1 MRERTLEGTW
11 WVPGVADH
19 KIGGRLTFTP
29 SDGCRLELLGV
40 LAPDNLFSIADVR
53 VPVIHGWVSSTETGN
68 DITLFDSSRAG
79 TTVHGRFSRQSLR
92 PQLAALGAHLESR
105 ERLKVRSCEASFT
118 QLPNWLMAGGF
129 VLRLPP
135 GRWKAGQKL
144 KYTLRYNPI
153 TLPLVRTPSCSFTFE
168 LRSLPPIVAA
178 RTYPLH
184 ESVTMRIKPTEPV
197 TFANLRA
204 FWYLQNFFTFAA
216 DARSAPTSVH
226 LSITGDKRLL
236 ELLFA
241 FDVESD
247 EPAHPLDMLFVYPT
261 IAERASEVFSRWF
274 ELYEQLGPALNS
286 MLSVVYGRIG
296 LTDIRFLN
304 VLQAAESYDR
314 RMRGESIV
322 TPLEH
327 EQRVA
332 SIIAAAPVE
341 HREWAAGKLAHSDEP
356 SLNERLGRMFDR
368 LGKPFLARM
377 FPSRTKMKGQLW
389 RMAEWRNRLTHVTAE
404 ADDIQKG
411 IRFLHVATNQL
422 LTALKANLLLDLGFS
437 EMELAECFK
446 HNQTY
451 LFFSRHEGK
460 DHAAEDSS

>member
-11 WVPGVADH
+11 WVPGAADH

-29 SDGCRLELLGV
+29 SDGCRLELLGG
-40 LAPDNLFSIADVR
+40 LTTDKLFSIAGVR

-92 PQLAALGAHLESR
+92 PRLAALGAHLESR
-105 ERLKVRSCEASFT
+105 ERLKVKSCEASFT

-129 VLRLPP
+129 VLRLPR

-153 TLPLVRTPSCSFTFE
+153 TLPLVRTPICSFTFE
-168 LRSLPPIVAA
+168 LRSLPPLVAA

-184 ESVTMRIKPTEPV
+184 ESVTVRIRPTEPV
-197 TFANLRA
+197 AFENLRA
-204 FWYLQNFFTFAA
+204 FWHLQNFFTFAA
-216 DARSAPTSVH
+216 DAQSRPTSVH
-226 LSITGDKRLL
+226 VNITDDSRLL

-241 FDVESD
+241 FDVEAG
-247 EPAHPLDMLFVYPT
+247 EPAHPLEMLFVYPT

-332 SIIAAAPVE
+332 SIIAASPVE
-341 HREWAAGKLAHSDEP
+341 YREWVSGKLAHSDEP
-356 SLNERLGRMFDR
+356 FLNERLGRMFGR
-368 LGKPFLARM
+368 LGKPFVTRM
-377 FPSRTKMKGQLW
+377 FSSRTKMKRQLW

-404 ADDIQKG
+404 ADEIDKG
-411 IRFLHVATNQL
+411 LRFLHVATNQI

-437 EMELAECFK
+437 EVELAECFK
-446 HNQTY
+446 HNQMY
-451 LFFSRHEGK
+451 LFFSRQEE